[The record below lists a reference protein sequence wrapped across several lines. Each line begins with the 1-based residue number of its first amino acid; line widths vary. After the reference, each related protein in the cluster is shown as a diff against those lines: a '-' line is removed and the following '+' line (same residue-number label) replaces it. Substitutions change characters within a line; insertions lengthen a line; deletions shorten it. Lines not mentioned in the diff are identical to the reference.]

1 MSKKGQYNRDWVFWN
16 YKHLCDQWMVELSGD
31 KKKYAQ
37 YLLDQFRGQKQRYTL
52 ALGLNQSSK
61 LEKQIKNILLTENLS
76 D

>member
-1 MSKKGQYNRDWVFWN
+1 
-16 YKHLCDQWMVELSGD
+16 MVKLSGD

-37 YLLDQFRGQKQRYTL
+37 YLLDQFRGQKPRYTL